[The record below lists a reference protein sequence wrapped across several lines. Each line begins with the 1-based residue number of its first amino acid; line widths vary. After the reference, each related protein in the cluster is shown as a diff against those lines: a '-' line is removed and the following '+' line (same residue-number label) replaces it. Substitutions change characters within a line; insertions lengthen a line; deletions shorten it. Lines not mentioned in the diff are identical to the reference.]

1 MSRYLTACLILC
13 FFTPCI
19 ASEELLFEKH
29 VRPILKA
36 HCFQCHGEA
45 GEKEAG
51 LDLRLRKLIAAGGE
65 SGPAI
70 TPHAPQDSLLLER
83 VRSGEMPPGEDKR
96 LTAEETETLARW
108 IEQGARTA
116 RPEPESLGDAPLF
129 TEEERSYWAFQP
141 VVRPPVPAVSSSP
154 IRTEV
159 DAFILSAQQRYTE
172 PADRNRLIRRASFD
186 LIGLPPT
193 PAEIDAF
200 VADKSAD
207 AFGRLIERLLASPH
221 YGERWGRHWLDVAGY
236 ADSEGYTDEDRV
248 RRHAWRY
255 RDYVIRA
262 FNSDKPFDQFV
273 QEQLAG
279 DELVPM
285 PHENLSPENIDKLT
299 ATGFLR
305 MAPDGTGSV
314 NQPAARNQVIA
325 DTLQIVG
332 TSLMGLTVNCAQC
345 HDHRYDPIPTRDYY
359 RLRAVF
365 EPAFDWKNWLT
376 PQGRQTSLYTD
387 ADRAKAAAIEAE
399 AVQVDKDREAKAA
412 EYITRTLNEELEL
425 IPEAKREAVRAAY
438 RAAGNDRTDEQKALL
453 KEFPSVAAISV
464 GSLYLYDRRR
474 DERAGK
480 LEAEYRVQ
488 LAGALAAASKA
499 AGRKIEESQLRQH
512 APEAATELA
521 ALKNE
526 AAELRATK
534 AAPDLKKYTDRAT
547 EIRAGKPEEGFLRT
561 LREQP
566 DRTPATFVFYRG
578 DIEQPKAE
586 VPPADLSI
594 LPDAPEFQANS
605 PEHPTTGRRLAF
617 ARHLTSG
624 KHPLFARVIVNR
636 IWLHHF
642 GRGLVNSPGDFGVL
656 GSRPTHPELLDWLAA
671 EFVESGWSVKHMHR
685 LIMQSAVYQQAAADS
700 ADAHPEKYVGFP
712 VRRLESEVL
721 RDAILAV
728 SGKLNTKQFGK
739 PVPVMEDGVGRIVL
753 GRENLDG
760 ERKPTKAVDL
770 EGEEFRR
777 SIYVQ
782 VRRTRTLS
790 MLSTFDAATLNP
802 NCEKRSV
809 STATPQSLL
818 LMNSDFAVTY
828 AGYFAERILS
838 ENDNDLTAAATQA
851 WRLAY
856 GIRPNQSELEAATK
870 FIDTIRQQLTAD
882 GLAVDRR
889 LPEATAVF
897 CQALLSSNRF
907 LYTE

>member
-51 LDLRLRKLIAAGGE
+51 LDLRLRRFIAAGGE

-70 TPHAPQDSLLLER
+70 TPDAPQDSLLLER

-248 RRHAWRY
+248 RPHAWRY

-488 LAGALAAASKA
+488 LAAALAAASKA
-499 AGRKIEESQLRQH
+499 AGRKIEESELRQH
-512 APEAATELA
+512 DPEAATELA
-521 ALKNE
+521 ALKDE

-578 DIEQPKAE
+578 DIEQPKAQ

-838 ENDNDLTAAATQA
+838 ENDNELTAAATQA

-870 FIDTIRQQLTAD
+870 FIATIRQQLTAD